1 MTVLVLEES
10 TRVLL
15 RSVLLGIALWLA
27 PAWCQADT
35 QTDEARRLALSQ
47 MQSRDAPARV
57 KACEA
62 LAEVGV
68 DEDLP
73 RLLGALFDD
82 DAGVR
87 AAAELAIWRV
97 WSRSGDGEADQLFN
111 VGVEQMSRRNFPA
124 AVRTFSRVIEMR
136 PDFAEGWNKRATV
149 YFMMGEDD
157 LSLKDC
163 DEVLKRNPYHFGV
176 LSGYGQIHARR
187 GELARALDYF
197 ERALVINP
205 NMGGVRVAIEAIQR
219 ALRRRDGRFI

>member
-1 MTVLVLEES
+1 MTVLVLGKS

-15 RSVLLGIALWLA
+15 RSVWLGIALLLA
-27 PAWCQADT
+27 PAWVLAET
-35 QTDEARRLALSQ
+35 KTDEARRLALSQ

-57 KACEA
+57 KACEV

-68 DEDLP
+68 DKDLP
-73 RLLGALFDD
+73 HLLGALFDD

-97 WSRSGDGEADQLFN
+97 WSRSGDGAADQLFN
-111 VGVEQMSRRNFPA
+111 VGVEQMSQRNFPA

-149 YFMMGEDD
+149 YFLMGEDD

-176 LSGYGQIHARR
+176 LSGYGQIHVRR

-205 NMGGVRVAIEAIQR
+205 NMDGVRIAIEAIER
-219 ALRRRDGRFI
+219 VMRRRDGRSI

>member
-10 TRVLL
+10 TRSLL
-15 RSVLLGIALWLA
+15 RSVFLGIALWVT
-27 PAWCQADT
+27 PAWCLADA
-35 QTDEARRLALSQ
+35 QTEEARKLALSQ
-47 MQSRDAPARV
+47 IQSRDVPARV

-87 AAAELAIWRV
+87 AAAEAAIWRV
-97 WSRSGDGEADQLFN
+97 WSRSGDREADHLFN

-163 DEVLKRNPYHFGV
+163 DEALKRNPYHFGV
-176 LSGYGQIHARR
+176 LSGYGQIHVRR
-187 GELARALDYF
+187 GELALALDYF

-205 NMGGVRVAIEAIQR
+205 NMNGVRVAIEAIQR
-219 ALRRRDGRFI
+219 ALRRRDGRLI